1 MPTGSGGPEAAGH
14 EAAAAAAGTAE
25 AAAAAAG
32 TASDVL
38 IRQAIG
44 DDLDAVVDVGR
55 RTWPATY
62 ASIFED
68 GLVSLFLEKKWTKQ
82 ALVPCIRSGRTLV
95 AEVAGRI
102 VGMASYGPHDT
113 ALALWRLYVLP
124 EAQGR
129 GIGARLL
136 GEVMSHAEAVGREL
150 HIPFTDGNTSAY
162 RFSCS
167 HGFTRMRRESQGEMP
182 DLIWMSRPDVEGAG
196 CVASGAHAD
205 TGLEQHVEQHIEQH
219 VEQHIQE
226 HVEQHVEQHVERR

>member
-1 MPTGSGGPEAAGH
+1 MTGMPTGSGGPEAAGH
-14 EAAAAAAGTAE
+14 E

-62 ASIFED
+62 ASMFED

-205 TGLEQHVEQHIEQH
+205 TDTGLEQHVEQHIEQH
-219 VEQHIQE
+219 IEQRIEQH
-226 HVEQHVEQHVERR
+226 VVQHVEQDVEQDVERR